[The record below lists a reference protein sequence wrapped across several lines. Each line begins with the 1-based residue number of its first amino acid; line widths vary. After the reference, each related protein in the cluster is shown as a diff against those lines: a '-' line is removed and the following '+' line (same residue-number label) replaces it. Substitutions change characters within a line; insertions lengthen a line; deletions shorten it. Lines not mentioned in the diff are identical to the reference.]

1 MLALRPN
8 GRHAHNACLSSRFRR
23 FRGPKFRASGRGPGV
38 YRGALPPAPPLLRL
52 QVASSHSNPSIH
64 RSPSSL
70 FISHP
75 PASARSIVGVGG
87 RHAAG
92 QLGEAGGPAVGARD
106 EPVADDGRGAVG
118 EGAGDRAAAGGD
130 AGDAARPPGVRVRAL
145 AHRPRREGRGRSRSR
160 SRSRAR
166 DRPHQGRGREG
177 PGRRAVGGSCGEAR
191 AEGVG
196 AAAGQRREQL
206 PQQQRRRPAQLLHA
220 ALAHPQLH
228 RAATRPDAVV
238 RLRLPEPQ
246 RRIRLQQE
254 VNQIIDHGTTA
265 IFVVSS
271 YYAICCSVGK
281 FSKPTK

>member
-1 MLALRPN
+1 V
-8 GRHAHNACLSSRFRR
+8 
-23 FRGPKFRASGRGPGV
+23 KFRASGRGPGV

-52 QVASSHSNPSIH
+52 QVASSRSHPSHPSIAFLSFYIAPL
-64 RSPSSL
+64 RATVR
-70 FISHP
+70 P

-92 QLGEAGGPAVGARD
+92 ELGEAGGPAVGARD

-265 IFVVSS
+265 IFVVSC
-271 YYAICCSVGK
+271 YYAICWSVRRQI
-281 FSKPTK
+281 FETH